1 MLGRKVLQVS
11 RELRD
16 ERCGVCAL
24 LLQCGELLVGA
35 GKVLGKDGPYKA
47 ADCFLACQAQ
57 ALGAV
62 SIVIPPWNGVFGK
75 YLIGLKDS

>member
-57 ALGAV
+57 AALDAC
-62 SIVIPPWNGVFGK
+62 GVK
-75 YLIGLKDS
+75 ASQSLTPTSKL